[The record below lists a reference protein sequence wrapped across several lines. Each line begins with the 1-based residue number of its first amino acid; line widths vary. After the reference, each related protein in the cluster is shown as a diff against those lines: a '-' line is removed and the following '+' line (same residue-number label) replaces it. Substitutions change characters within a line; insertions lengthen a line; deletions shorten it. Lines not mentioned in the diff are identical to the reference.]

1 MRDEQVRS
9 ATAKSLYSPAYVT
22 VQSYLEVRRHRSRRW
37 REPVRDRSD
46 IDDSSQES
54 ISQEGCIVGIVIV
67 IGPYQ
72 VENVAESST
81 WCYGSRVEAWKPSVG
96 SGVRGYRVSN
106 ISTIEPDHLTSYGQC
121 HIVWSETAAKS
132 RERIVWGEGAC
143 TAVAVI
149 RDCYK
154 GRRRINAQAGLVVI
168 ISWAG
173 SAALRRGYGRS
184 KTVGGCR
191 AHLEIRRRIDRRD
204 CQN

>member
-9 ATAKSLYSPAYVT
+9 ATAKSLYRPAYIT
-22 VQSYLEVRRHRSRRW
+22 IQSYLEVRRHRSRRW

-96 SGVRGYRVSN
+96 SGVRCYRVSN
-106 ISTIEPDHLTSYGQC
+106 ISTIEPDHPTPYGQC
-121 HIVWSETAAKS
+121 HIVRSETAAKS
-132 RERIVWGEGAC
+132 RERIVWGEGAR
-143 TAVAVI
+143 TAVAII

-154 GRRRINAQAGLVVI
+154 GRRRINA
-168 ISWAG
+168 
-173 SAALRRGYGRS
+173 
-184 KTVGGCR
+184 
-191 AHLEIRRRIDRRD
+191 
-204 CQN
+204 